1 MTQNELQKA
10 IIKAL
15 AQAPH
20 QAIKQLQQQHP
31 EHAEQIKRI
40 ATAVGVPTEAHK

>member
-1 MTQNELQKA
+1 MTQNELQKT

-15 AQAPH
+15 AQAP
-20 QAIKQLQQQHP
+20 QNAIKQLQQQHP

-40 ATAVGVPTEAHK
+40 AQAVGVPTNITK